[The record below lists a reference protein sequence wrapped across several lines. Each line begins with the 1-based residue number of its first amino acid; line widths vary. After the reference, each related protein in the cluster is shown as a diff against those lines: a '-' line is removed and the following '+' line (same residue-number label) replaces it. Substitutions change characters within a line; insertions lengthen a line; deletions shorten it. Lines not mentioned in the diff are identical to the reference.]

1 MSDSWDDAIS
11 LPLIVFVV
19 FLRRNA
25 NLATPTPVVTHG
37 IGLEAWKQSWDK
49 EFHGNLA
56 SWILGIPIARM
67 LQSCPHVSLVYESV
81 CSPSILFY
89 YKCL

>member
-1 MSDSWDDAIS
+1 MFFIRLAVIMVSVHINKALTNTPCLLKLLFDSLGFLMSDSWDDAIS

-37 IGLEAWKQSWDK
+37 IGLEAWKQS
-49 EFHGNLA
+49 
-56 SWILGIPIARM
+56 
-67 LQSCPHVSLVYESV
+67 
-81 CSPSILFY
+81 
-89 YKCL
+89 